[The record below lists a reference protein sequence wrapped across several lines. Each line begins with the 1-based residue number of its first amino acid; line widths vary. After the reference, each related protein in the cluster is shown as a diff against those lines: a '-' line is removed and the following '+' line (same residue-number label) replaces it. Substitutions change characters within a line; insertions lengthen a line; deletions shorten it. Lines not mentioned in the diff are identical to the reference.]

1 MRQKSCDNCVPEF
14 ANYIPTRNAISHR
27 PSLPP
32 APFPNAHAHS
42 EKPAGPA
49 RLSECTARIAVC
61 SLCGNEL
68 GCKETCYEVCCGHR
82 SSILFLAASSWYVL
96 CWLYWRAAFDLLN
109 ALFYTITV
117 LLTLTTVRTITTC
130 SACLIMT
137 CVMGQMTAITDV
149 TRRTAVTFAS
159 CVCTSTCEVKR
170 GNFRGKIF
178 DGANSVL

>member
-1 MRQKSCDNCVPEF
+1 M
-14 ANYIPTRNAISHR
+14 
-27 PSLPP
+27 
-32 APFPNAHAHS
+32 
-42 EKPAGPA
+42 
-49 RLSECTARIAVC
+49 
-61 SLCGNEL
+61 
-68 GCKETCYEVCCGHR
+68 
-82 SSILFLAASSWYVL
+82 
-96 CWLYWRAAFDLLN
+96 
-109 ALFYTITV
+109 FYTLQGITV

-159 CVCTSTCEVKR
+159 CVCTSSEVKR